1 MCWYKIR
8 DFFCRLRHWASNNCE
23 AEASVWL
30 RVIESYNQTSK
41 IYISQNQ
48 QSLQGIQN
56 RTHKHLRTFRRYEI
70 ERSKIHSCAQAAGLW
85 SADALATVLTALNI
99 SVRIWLSAQSE
110 LVTTAMTRKKEKGR
124 ENDNHN
130 FVMIKRIIVND
141 VYRWRID
148 LRVEGRNFVLANE
161 SFIIQFSD
169 RDCVRKNPD
178 KSHCLTKKRHTRKN
192 ESTRVL
198 IRI

>member
-1 MCWYKIR
+1 MCLYKIR

-23 AEASVWL
+23 AEASVRL

-41 IYISQNQ
+41 IHISQNQ
-48 QSLQGIQN
+48 HNLFKESKTELTNIYV
-56 RTHKHLRTFRRYEI
+56 RFRRYET
-70 ERSKIHSCAQAAGLW
+70 ERSKIHSCTQAAGLW

-110 LVTTAMTRKKEKGR
+110 LVTTAMTRKKERGR

-148 LRVEGRNFVLANE
+148 LRVEGRNFVLADE
-161 SFIIQFSD
+161 SFIVQFSD

-178 KSHCLTKKRHTRKN
+178 K
-192 ESTRVL
+192 
-198 IRI
+198 